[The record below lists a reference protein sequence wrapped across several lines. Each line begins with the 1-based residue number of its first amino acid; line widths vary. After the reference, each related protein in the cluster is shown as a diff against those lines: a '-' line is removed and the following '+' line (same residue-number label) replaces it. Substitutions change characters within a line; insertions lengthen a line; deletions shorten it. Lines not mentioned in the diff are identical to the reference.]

1 MKKRA
6 TAIIIC
12 ILLFI
17 NHVSAAVLYEFGNL
31 EDAKEWV
38 REIGTEYSE
47 DSDYFDSYNE
57 QLDVFYNSDDMI
69 YLDFVDG
76 EVVFE
81 SVGELLESRGY
92 TYSDG
97 IWSDG
102 EGFYYEDSWNY
113 MSWSEA
119 EEEAREAGISYCPEC
134 ERVIYESGDHS
145 EECPESPINR
155 EQSDLKAEA
164 SRENQDVLF
173 YLKLGGAIICAWVF
187 VCIVKRLVTRKK

>member
-38 REIGTEYSE
+38 REIGTEYYE

-69 YLDFVDG
+69 YLDKGYETDTYEATEDNFYKAYDECVRL
-76 EVVFE
+76 F
-81 SVGELLESRGY
+81 RGGN
-92 TYSDG
+92 D
-97 IWSDG
+97 
-102 EGFYYEDSWNY
+102 
-113 MSWSEA
+113 
-119 EEEAREAGISYCPEC
+119 
-134 ERVIYESGDHS
+134 
-145 EECPESPINR
+145 
-155 EQSDLKAEA
+155 
-164 SRENQDVLF
+164 
-173 YLKLGGAIICAWVF
+173 
-187 VCIVKRLVTRKK
+187 